1 LPRRFSDAFAVQPP
15 VVLTVSRTLLRRPSR
30 SALRE
35 TVLGASSD
43 SAQAGTSARRG
54 STTAL
59 GASRTVQPTVRTV
72 VSALPT
78 ASVERTSSVCD
89 AAPRAGVWTG
99 DAHGAHAPPVDAALR
114 RRPRV
119 VVGDRGRDLRRRVV
133 RDGLGGPCDGRRRR
147 ARVDGEA
154 AAR

>member
-59 GASRTVQPTVRTV
+59 GASRTVRPTVRTV

-99 DAHGAHAPPVDAALR
+99 DAHGAT
-114 RRPRV
+114 RRPSMRHSDVDPGRSSATANAIFGGASCATVSAGCATV
-119 VVGDRGRDLRRRVV
+119 V
-133 RDGLGGPCDGRRRR
+133 
-147 ARVDGEA
+147 
-154 AAR
+154 AARSCRR